1 MPNFAAGNGQF
12 TPSTTAI
19 GGGNWWLDALGSAG
33 PFGRVTQVS
42 WGGSGTS
49 SIGYRTR
56 WSRPST
62 LGTSPSAGTLAY
74 NNPNYA
80 TAALAFNL
88 SYAATVALTAD
99 PGNNLFATDWNVQG
113 GGGILVLP
121 IAQPWFI
128 LGNGG
133 VNKQQLGCI
142 NTKGTD
148 ASLSSYNVAWEED

>member
-1 MPNFAAGNGQF
+1 MPSFAGGNGGASF
-12 TPSTTAI
+12 TPSTTQ
-19 GGGNWWLDALGSAG
+19 GNWTLETGTTTGVFA
-33 PFGRVTQVS
+33 RITQVN

-62 LGTSPSAGTLAY
+62 LGATPGTAIVLSY

-80 TAALAFNL
+80 TAAA
-88 SYAATVALTAD
+88 SIIPTYTTPVTLTAD
-99 PGNNLFATDWNVQG
+99 PGNNLFQMDWNVQG
-113 GGGILVLP
+113 GGGILILP
-121 IAQPWFI
+121 LAQPWWV

-133 VNKQQLGCI
+133 NNKQQLTCI

-148 ASLSSYNVAWEED
+148 AGLSSYGLAWEED

>member
-1 MPNFAAGNGQF
+1 MPSFAGGNGAF
-12 TPSTTAI
+12 TPSTSV
-19 GGGNWWLDALGSAG
+19 GNWHLDALGSAG

-62 LGTSPSAGTLAY
+62 LGTTPSAGVLSY

-80 TAALAFNL
+80 TAGCAFNL
-88 SYAATVALTAD
+88 SYSGNPAYTAD
-99 PGNNLFATDWNVQG
+99 PGNNLFAMDWNVQG

-133 VNKQQLGCI
+133 VNKQQLSCI